1 MGTKMGAAGVRIE
14 LKDSSAYSMVEDP
27 KTVAGIVG
35 FASKGE
41 LNKII
46 TLANTAEQDTKIG
59 YGFQSY
65 KYNQGLYAAR
75 AVLNAGGYVEFIRPY
90 GETIDKSDPYKRDLK
105 TDAYV
110 VTFDKNAYRYTSY
123 PKNSF
128 NIKHFASTR
137 YKTDGAA
144 EYGVTRKINNISET
158 IAEGTNVNFNVNAS
172 ETFSDSDKCRWY
184 DDNRKLQPTDTVL
197 FAMMNSDPSNS
208 YRAYTRYDIVS
219 CEYNKDTAVSGA
231 NPKIT
236 CTLSTYPGFIV
247 GDRVRLPI
255 TDGGTSSRSAEALV
269 TGIVDKTV
277 KLEVLDA
284 KFMANGVNKPNAIIY
299 CDHENAVA
307 DGYDYMNVRTA
318 VAGRSVKTFASMHWG
333 SNGAYN
339 PATSITN
346 GQMIEFLDSYK
357 EPYYLRFVNKSNP
370 CYTHMKSGSIVKV
383 DEITG
388 NWIFQLME
396 TTSLLIGDTLRID
409 YTVEVDDETTEE
421 LHCNVE
427 ILDVDGS
434 TVTTTADEIES
445 TTLLTNAANI
455 VVDEFSENYDVYAVD
470 INSAE
475 TWEDVANAVVEVLRN
490 ANIGYGNGVIANDI
504 GVDADNDGTDES
516 FFGYTGTERNVVW
529 VKPSAAYDYSIGDK
543 VAIVRGKNVLS
554 YDEKTES
561 IGDDTMVAIDP
572 PNVVMVTTITGIN
585 ALSGKITL
593 LDAVPE
599 TCPTE
604 VTYNGVKHQLNY
616 QLVDLSLSAYVVY
629 NAVTSQSYVQVL
641 QANDVCIDKNGY
653 KFANGQFTA
662 LQSTIIASQA
672 SVGDVITFSY
682 TYDLLPDGSPVKMKN
697 VGFTISTID
706 TASGWMTGLT
716 VKNLPEPKPE
726 SDYLAEAHACSVD
739 IVHYRDVVDTYIIS
753 NYSLYVGTE
762 DQKKVMCEDIDGDID
777 VIIKRGYEAKDT
789 VIVEESPKVL
799 ADSDIGAT
807 FLGLG
812 LATTQYLDIDFNG
825 NPRQVYVLNSDGENI
840 SRMFLA
846 VSYKFNGQLYEFEGT
861 IVPYTYNNTQ
871 LFIGDAADSELTN
884 SGATFVLNESGIL
897 DFFLENDSYDLS
909 QSMVEGVLNGSVTCI
924 AYNDDDPAIQN
935 DAVWSYNP
943 NNNRS
948 GSTLS
953 TAWNLYLDKD
963 GSDVSMLVAAGV
975 GINNLFMKNLETL
988 NTQVMQAM
996 LNVCELRKDCFAIMD
1011 GVGEAKLDT
1020 ALKKNILATGFGST
1034 LGRWGAIYDG
1044 RSIFYDSIYTNGNVE
1059 GVKSIQLASLITSN
1073 RSGSIWWLPPAGKT
1087 TGVVPSAWGTRE
1099 KYPRRFSYPE
1109 DRTSDIAKL
1118 SDIHCNPTRSTSD
1131 GMYIWGDF
1139 TMQMEDTA
1147 FNQIHVSMLMAGV
1160 HKSFYKYLDDKVFRL
1175 NTAALR
1181 LQITSD
1187 LQARLNSIMTA
1198 NPAGFYSAVVICD
1211 DSNNPPEVIDQN
1223 KLYVDLKVRP
1233 TKSTRYIYLRS
1244 EVLATS
1250 DGNQITTTLS

>member
-14 LKDSSAYSMVEDP
+14 LKDSSAYSIVEDP

-90 GETIDKSDPYKRDLK
+90 GETIDKSDPRKRDLK

-172 ETFSDSDKCRWY
+172 ETFSESDKCRWY

-219 CEYNKDTAVSGA
+219 CEYEKKTAVSGT

-236 CTLSTYPGFIV
+236 CTLSTFPGFIV

-277 KLEVLDA
+277 NLEVLDA

-318 VAGRSVKTFASMHWG
+318 VAGNSVKTFASMHWG

-339 PATSITN
+339 PATSIKN

-357 EPYYLRFVNKSNP
+357 EPYYLRFVNKSNT

-388 NWIFQLME
+388 NWIFKSLME
-396 TTSLLIGDTLRID
+396 TSSLLVGDTLRIY
-409 YTVEVDDETTEE
+409 YTVEVDEETTKE
-421 LHCNVE
+421 LYCVVE
-427 ILDVDGS
+427 ILDVKGS
-434 TVTTTADEIES
+434 EVTTTAGKIES
-445 TTLLTNAANI
+445 TTLLTNAAKI
-455 VVDEFSENYDVYAVD
+455 VVDEFSENYDVYKVD
-470 INSAE
+470 ISSAE

-490 ANIGYGNGVIANDI
+490 ANIGYGNGIIANDI
-504 GVDADNDGTDES
+504 DES
-516 FFGYTGTERNVVW
+516 SFGHTGNVVW

-554 YDEKTES
+554 YGEKTERT
-561 IGDDTMVAIDP
+561 GDDKMVAIDTT
-572 PNVVMVTTITGIN
+572 NVVMVTTITDIN

-593 LDAVPE
+593 LNDVPE
-599 TCPTE
+599 NCQTE
-604 VTYNGVKHQLNY
+604 VTYNDVNHPLTY

-629 NAVTSQSYVQVL
+629 NAVTSQSYVQVVEGT
-641 QANDVCIDKNGY
+641 DVNIEKDGY
-653 KFANGQFTA
+653 RYEEDGQFTA
-662 LQSTIIASQA
+662 LQSKGIASQA
-672 SVGDVITFSY
+672 SVGDVITF
-682 TYDLLPDGSPVKMKN
+682 TYEGLSPDGSTRVPMRD

-716 VKNLPEPKPE
+716 VKNLPKPNPDRPYFAKAYE
-726 SDYLAEAHACSVD
+726 CSVD
-739 IVHYRDVVDTYIIS
+739 TVHYRDVVDTYIIS
-753 NYSLYVGTE
+753 NYSLYVGKE
-762 DQKKVMCEDIDGDID
+762 DQKKVMCDDVDDDID
-777 VIIKRGYEAKDT
+777 VIIKACDGNDVK
-789 VIVEESPKVL
+789 VEESPKVL

-897 DFFLENDSYDLS
+897 DYFLENDSYDLS

-1187 LQARLNSIMTA
+1187 LQARLNSIMTS